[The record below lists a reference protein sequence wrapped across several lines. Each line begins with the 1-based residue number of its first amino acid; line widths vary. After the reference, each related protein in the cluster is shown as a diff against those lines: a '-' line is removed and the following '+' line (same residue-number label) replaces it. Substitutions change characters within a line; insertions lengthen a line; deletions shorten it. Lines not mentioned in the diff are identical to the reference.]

1 MAADSSCWVS
11 VSKKLAMVSTSV
23 ELMSLS
29 TNRATV
35 GLMVAGSPNEPP

>member
-1 MAADSSCWVS
+1 MASDSSCWVR

-23 ELMSLS
+23 DAMSWS

-35 GLMVAGSPNEPP
+35 GLVLAGSPNEPP